1 MKFLFNK
8 DVGCLLFPF
17 YPFLE
22 TMLSFENLVSR
33 IFLKH
38 NRFCFQK
45 NDVKNIDRRQK
56 EMVGKMHK
64 IIKQLSRPFK

>member
-22 TMLSFENLVSR
+22 TMLSSENLISR

-38 NRFCFQK
+38 NRL
-45 NDVKNIDRRQK
+45 NIDRRQK
-56 EMVGKMHK
+56 EMVGKMRK
-64 IIKQLSRPFK
+64 ITKQLLTPLT

>member
-22 TMLSFENLVSR
+22 TMLSSENLISR

-64 IIKQLSRPFK
+64 IIKQLSRSFK